1 MVSPKYHQS
10 NDVDRS
16 TSPEAAAGTAPMQV
30 NSAAPPETENAADS
44 LLWLGDE
51 PQEAGSPASN
61 RAPSV
66 GKSTSSGFAETILK
80 QITVFGPNF
89 TIVRSFNLD
98 PRRALPAPK
107 KAEKVKESIP
117 RRLEPDYHAPIKTSL
132 FTASVDDVRL
142 AVWSVRAFCPDGPTN
157 ELFELM
163 SRLEVTSPRLFTSI
177 YDTPSPKVGGFR
189 RLWTMAVGQGSDG
202 EPVTLTVMLGLRN
215 GGKIHDHIGVIT
227 FNPNKVAG
235 QRYFPRLWA
244 QIDRCVEKSYLRRWD
259 AAFDIPCAR
268 WRVRL
273 YKDRRKYAYI
283 VDPGDPASVP
293 RPAGGARGYEKDVTR
308 SGVTEYLGC
317 RSAVGRVK
325 LYDKTREAHL
335 AVPMTRLEITMPGLV
350 LDPERDLFAR
360 WPLVSVGPNAHG
372 SVAESHRLTAAYLL
386 SELESYGVPAETL
399 LPHLA
404 DTRGGWRLGQLRR
417 QLAAYGQ
424 RAPLPCPDDEL
435 VRLWRRACAWQ
446 KAGTAADEEAR
457 AVLAAVDGGDRAE
470 DLRVADYDAQVER
483 ACRVL
488 EGDFDAGRM
497 QYRLDLSDDSAA

>member
-16 TSPEAAAGTAPMQV
+16 TSPKADATATPLQV
-30 NSAAPPETENAADS
+30 NDGAPSETENDADGI
-44 LLWLGDE
+44 LWLGGE
-51 PQEAGSPASN
+51 PQEACAPGSN
-61 RAPSV
+61 RGASV
-66 GKSTSSGFAETILK
+66 EKSTSPGFAETILK
-80 QITVFGPNF
+80 QITVFGPDF
-89 TIVRSFNLD
+89 SIVRSFNLD

-107 KAEKVKESIP
+107 KTETIKKSIP
-117 RRLEPDYHAPIKTSL
+117 RRPEPDYHAPIKTSL

-142 AVWSVRAFCPDGPTN
+142 AVWSVRTWCREGPTN
-157 ELFELM
+157 ELLELM
-163 SRLEVTSPRLFTSI
+163 SRLEATSPKLFTSI

-202 EPVTLTVMLGLRN
+202 KPVTLTVMLGLRN
-215 GGKIHDHIGVIT
+215 GGKIYDHIGVIT

-244 QIDRCVEKSYLRRWD
+244 QIDHCVEKSYLRRWD

-273 YKDRRKYAYI
+273 YKDRRKYAY
-283 VDPGDPASVP
+283 VSDPGDPTCVP

-360 WPLVSVGPNAHG
+360 WPLVSIGPDAHG
-372 SVAESHRLTAAYLL
+372 SVAENHRLTAAYLL
-386 SELESYGVPAETL
+386 AELESYGVPAETL

-404 DTRGGWRLGQLRR
+404 DTRSGWRLGQLRR

-446 KAGTAADEEAR
+446 KAGAAADEEAR

-470 DLRVADYDAQVER
+470 DLRVADYDLEVER

-488 EGDFDAGRM
+488 EGDFDAGQM
-497 QYRLDLSDDSAA
+497 QYRLDLGDDSAA

>member
-1 MVSPKYHQS
+1 M
-10 NDVDRS
+10 S
-16 TSPEAAAGTAPMQV
+16 TSLGTTAETAPLQVNDGAAA
-30 NSAAPPETENAADS
+30 ETENAADS
-44 LLWLGDE
+44 LLWIGDE

-66 GKSTSSGFAETILK
+66 EKSTSSGFDETILK
-80 QITVFGPNF
+80 QITVFGPDF
-89 TIVRSFNLD
+89 SIIRSFNLD
-98 PRRALPAPK
+98 PRRALPAPEN
-107 KAEKVKESIP
+107 AETVKESIP
-117 RRLEPDYHAPIKTSL
+117 RRREPDYHAPIRTSL

-142 AVWSVRAFCPDGPTN
+142 AVWSRRVFCPDGPTN
-157 ELFELM
+157 ELLELM
-163 SRLEVTSPRLFTSI
+163 SRLEATSPRLFTKI

-189 RLWTMAVGQGSDG
+189 RLWTMAVGQDSDG
-202 EPVTLTVMLGLRN
+202 KPVTMTVMLGLRN
-215 GGKIHDHIGVIT
+215 GGKIYDHIGVIT

-235 QRYFPRLWA
+235 QRYFPRLWE

-259 AAFDIPCAR
+259 AAFDFPCAR

-273 YKDRRKYAYI
+273 YKDRRKYAYV
-283 VDPGDPASVP
+283 VDPSDPACVP

-308 SGVTEYLGC
+308 AGVTEYLGC

-335 AVPMTRLEITMPGLV
+335 AVPMTRLEITLPGLV
-350 LDPERDLFAR
+350 LEPERDLFAR
-360 WPLVSVGPNAHG
+360 WPLVSVGPDAHG

-399 LPHLA
+399 FPHLA

-417 QLAAYGQ
+417 QLAAYRQ

-446 KAGTAADEEAR
+446 KAGAAADEEAR

-470 DLRVADYDAQVER
+470 DLLVADYDAEVER
-483 ACRVL
+483 ACRVI

-497 QYRLDLSDDSAA
+497 QYRLKLGDDTAA